1 LILNYFKSHAKLQVT
16 QLIEVIFLPGAN
28 DIAQLFPFP
37 AGYTKFRPISF
48 SETFEENFGGDVRPH
63 YFCRPLTENGALVKG
78 LRHLPFTEESR
89 VRFPYALQALKAR

>member
-37 AGYTKFRPISF
+37 AG
-48 SETFEENFGGDVRPH
+48 
-63 YFCRPLTENGALVKG
+63 
-78 LRHLPFTEESR
+78 
-89 VRFPYALQALKAR
+89 